1 MKKTLITLALLA
13 MCACPC
19 KAEIQTFTDGYI
31 SFEYDD
37 EAIGDLTGAKLPDA
51 VHYNYFTNYKESDV
65 RTNQVNIAMKTVDD
79 IKEYLTE
86 KQEDGTIPKII
97 SEDPLQVVSV
107 FPDEGTYTR
116 TVVGNHENQYVIS
129 SIFVAD
135 ENSDSYDSCRR
146 LYDSATVTDEF
157 LESGYDFEKSPV
169 GMFEEIYSRM
179 YYSKQAIAYAQKAL
193 ETCEQYMNMEISGKE
208 AADVFEELERR
219 SDSYRETTEYS
230 NDSDVYFAV
239 SNEAYNFEY
248 GKDAE
253 ILETME
259 TLQRIVDIGTDEE

>member
-13 MCACPC
+13 MCAYPC

-65 RTNQVNIAMKTVDD
+65 RTNRVNIAMKTVDD

-116 TVVGNHENQYVIS
+116 TIVGNHEDQYVIS

-146 LYDSATVTDEF
+146 LYESATVTDEF
-157 LESGYDFEKSPV
+157 LESGYDFEKSPT

-193 ETCEQYMNMEISGKE
+193 ETCEQYMNMEISGKD

-219 SDSYRETTEYS
+219 TDSYRETTEYS

-253 ILETME
+253 ILETMD